1 MKRNLF
7 ILAVALCLLTAT
19 LFCVQAAPARLVDDA
34 QLLTSDEQAD
44 IAATLDEISTR
55 QGMDVV
61 IVTVDSTQGKSPMAF
76 ADDYYDY
83 NGYAP
88 DGILLLVSME
98 DRDWWISTTGYGIT
112 AFTDAGI
119 DYIGEEVVYYLSDE
133 YYSLAFSTFAQLCDQ
148 FITQAKTGAPYDQG
162 NMPKVPF
169 SPLFTLVIAV
179 VAGLIVAAIAT
190 GIMKSKLKSVRFQA
204 KADSYVVPGS
214 IQLTR
219 SNDFFLYSHLH
230 KVEKPQSNGGSSTH
244 TSSSGTSH
252 GGGGGKF

>member
-1 MKRNLF
+1 MKRKLF
-7 ILAVALCLLTAT
+7 ILAAALCLLTAT

-44 IAATLDEISTR
+44 ITAQLDEISVR

-61 IVTVDSTQGKSPMAF
+61 IVTVASTQGKSPMDF

-133 YYSLAFSTFAQLCDQ
+133 YYDLAFSTFAQLCDQ

-204 KADSYVVPGS
+204 KADSYVIPGS
-214 IQLTR
+214 MQLTR
-219 SNDFFLYSHLH
+219 SNDFFLYSHLS
-230 KVEKPQSNGGSSTH
+230 KVEKPQNTGGSSTH
-244 TSSSGTSH
+244 TSSSGRSH